1 MKRDMDLIR
10 AILLRVE
17 EEYGGI
23 SITNLSI
30 EGNSLEEVAV
40 HCKMLEDAGL
50 VTSCGINYA
59 DNGIYSFSV
68 CGLTW
73 DGAEYLDKTRDDSLW
88 EKTKTIARE
97 RGVPLVFDTVKG
109 FPRSLSR
116 LLRKGPSMLFC
127 DLAAC
132 CKSDAQVAGS

>member
-68 CGLTW
+68 GGLTW
-73 DGAEYLDKTRDDSLW
+73 DVLSIWIKSGMIHFGR
-88 EKTKTIARE
+88 R
-97 RGVPLVFDTVKG
+97 
-109 FPRSLSR
+109 PR
-116 LLRKGPSMLFC
+116 P
-127 DLAAC
+127 
-132 CKSDAQVAGS
+132 

>member
-40 HCKMLEDAGL
+40 HCKMLKGAGL
-50 VTSCGINYA
+50 VASCGINYA

-68 CGLTW
+68 GGLTW
-73 DGAEYLDKTRDDSLW
+73 DGAEYLDKIRDDSLW

-97 RGVPLVFDTVKG
+97 GASLSCSILLRRFPL
-109 FPRSLSR
+109 SLSR

>member
-30 EGNSLEEVAV
+30 EG
-40 HCKMLEDAGL
+40 
-50 VTSCGINYA
+50 INYA

-68 CGLTW
+68 GGLTW
-73 DGAEYLDKTRDDSLW
+73 DGAEYLDKIRDDSLW

-97 RGVPLVFDTVKG
+97 RGVPLVFDTVKEISSKLVSAATEG
-109 FPRSLSR
+109 AVNAVLRS
-116 LLRKGPSMLFC
+116 GGML
-127 DLAAC
+127 
-132 CKSDAQVAGS
+132 

>member
-50 VTSCGINYA
+50 VT
-59 DNGIYSFSV
+59 
-68 CGLTW
+68 
-73 DGAEYLDKTRDDSLW
+73 RD
-88 EKTKTIARE
+88 
-97 RGVPLVFDTVKG
+97 
-109 FPRSLSR
+109 
-116 LLRKGPSMLFC
+116 
-127 DLAAC
+127 
-132 CKSDAQVAGS
+132 

>member
-50 VTSCGINYA
+50 VT
-59 DNGIYSFSV
+59 
-68 CGLTW
+68 
-73 DGAEYLDKTRDDSLW
+73 DGAEYLDKIRDDSLW

-97 RGVPLVFDTVKG
+97 RGVPLVFDTVKEISSKLVSAATEG
-109 FPRSLSR
+109 AVNAVLRS
-116 LLRKGPSMLFC
+116 GGML
-127 DLAAC
+127 
-132 CKSDAQVAGS
+132 

>member
-1 MKRDMDLIR
+1 M
-10 AILLRVE
+10 
-17 EEYGGI
+17 GGI

-68 CGLTW
+68 GGLTW
-73 DGAEYLDKTRDDSLW
+73 DGAEYLDKIRDDSLW

-97 RGVPLVFDTVKG
+97 RGVPLVFDTVKEISSKLVSAATEG
-109 FPRSLSR
+109 AVNAVLRS
-116 LLRKGPSMLFC
+116 GGML
-127 DLAAC
+127 
-132 CKSDAQVAGS
+132 

>member
-1 MKRDMDLIR
+1 MKRDMGLIR

-59 DNGIYSFSV
+59 DNGIHSFSV
-68 CGLTW
+68 GDLTW
-73 DGAEYLDKTRDDSLW
+73 DGAEYLDKIRDDSLW
-88 EKTKTIARE
+88 EKTKTMARE
-97 RGVPLVFDTVKG
+97 RGVPLVFDTVKEISSKLVSAATEG
-109 FPRSLSR
+109 AVNAVLRS
-116 LLRKGPSMLFC
+116 GGML
-127 DLAAC
+127 
-132 CKSDAQVAGS
+132 

>member
-50 VTSCGINYA
+50 VTSCGINEM
-59 DNGIYSFSV
+59 SFS
-68 CGLTW
+68 TS
-73 DGAEYLDKTRDDSLW
+73 AKITRAS
-88 EKTKTIARE
+88 
-97 RGVPLVFDTVKG
+97 
-109 FPRSLSR
+109 RSR
-116 LLRKGPSMLFC
+116 
-127 DLAAC
+127 
-132 CKSDAQVAGS
+132 